1 MKSETILHYAIE
13 QALNCIDEGLHV
25 VDKEGKTI
33 YYNNAIAEIDG
44 LSREQV
50 LNRKVSE
57 MFPSL
62 NHDTSTLLKVLAT
75 GEAIYDAYQT
85 YTNIKGEK
93 VTTLNTTLPVVV
105 NGQLVGAVEISK
117 NITRIKQ
124 LSERILDLQ
133 QQIIK
138 KKSNPSQSGIRLFG
152 FSDIIG
158 VSNKIRKSVALGKL
172 ASKTSSTV
180 LIYGETGTGKE
191 LFAQS
196 IHSDGI
202 RKHQPFISQNC
213 AALPESLLEGILFG
227 TVKGGFTG
235 AVDRPGLF
243 EQADGGTLL
252 LDEINSMGMGLQ
264 AKMLRVLQEGYIR
277 RVGDTKEIP
286 VDVRIIATTN
296 IDPFEAVRHG
306 SLRQDLF
313 YRLNVVSMVIPPL
326 RERKEDIILLARSFL
341 KHFSIKLNKEVSGIS
356 GEVERVLLN
365 YSWPGNVRE
374 LKNTIESAMNLVSSG
389 DELSIEH
396 LPAHITEQPLNFSGY
411 QENLD
416 TPLSEALENIEFS
429 IIAKALQEAGGN
441 ITRTAASLGMTRQA
455 LQYKLKKYNLR

>member
-296 IDPFEAVRHG
+296 IDPFEAVKQG

-326 RERKEDIILLARSFL
+326 RERKEDIMLLARSFL
-341 KHFSIKLNKEVSGIS
+341 KHFSVKLNKKVSGIS
-356 GEVERVLLN
+356 GEVERILLN

-374 LKNTIESAMNLVSSG
+374 LKNTIESAMNLVSPN

-396 LPAHITEQPLNFSGY
+396 LPAHVTEQPLDTIGI

-416 TPLSEALENIEFS
+416 TPLSETLENIEFG
-429 IIAKALQEAGGN
+429 IIAKALKEAGGN
-441 ITRTAASLGMTRQA
+441 ITRTAACLGMTRQA